1 MKKNLNTYSN
11 LKNELE
17 REGINIPEFDKLNV
31 NAITPADFALAIDV
45 VGKDTT
51 VKMIFEPGFVLNLG
65 VNILN
70 LKKKIFMFNPAI
82 KLFCIT
88 FQIHDTAILQQLT

>member
-31 NAITPADFALAIDV
+31 KAITPEDFALAIDV

-65 VNILN
+65 VNK
-70 LKKKIFMFNPAI
+70 LKSENVK
-82 KLFCIT
+82 
-88 FQIHDTAILQQLT
+88 

>member
-1 MKKNLNTYSN
+1 M
-11 LKNELE
+11 
-17 REGINIPEFDKLNV
+17 

-65 VNILN
+65 VNLLN
-70 LKKKIFMFNPAI
+70 FKNVFFYV
-82 KLFCIT
+82 
-88 FQIHDTAILQQLT
+88 